1 MHYIQ
6 ILMPYCFSLD
16 ERKEELMHMNIALD
30 GMAGGASALEVAA
43 TALSESEAVYERV
56 LQLTTRIT
64 VELRTKVKELQ
75 SFSPDELGNIP
86 RKRKFLQ
93 FLTLEMPAGSV
104 YNAWQPLCKHF

>member
-1 MHYIQ
+1 MISLSVYSTNLNKNRIKYHDKMF
-6 ILMPYCFSLD
+6 ILCFSLD

-30 GMAGGASALEVAA
+30 GMDGGASALEVAA

-86 RKRKFLQ
+86 RKRKV
-93 FLTLEMPAGSV
+93 PAAVSNV
-104 YNAWQPLCKHF
+104 R

>member
-1 MHYIQ
+1 MISLNVHSTNLKKIG
-6 ILMPYCFSLD
+6 IKHHIKMPMFCFSLD

-30 GMAGGASALEVAA
+30 GMDGGASALEEAA

-86 RKRKFLQ
+86 RKRKV
-93 FLTLEMPAGSV
+93 PAAVSNV
-104 YNAWQPLCKHF
+104 R